1 MPYDS
6 QITRSDVQIPEEMQR
21 EIVQRVP
28 TRSAVLSIARRLPNM
43 ARAQQRMRVL
53 SALPTAYFVQG
64 DTGLKQTAEQAWQNK
79 FINAE
84 EIAAIVPVPESVVN
98 DLDYDLW
105 GEVQPRIE
113 ESIGKVIDLAVIHGT
128 NAPAA
133 WPDDIVTAATAAG
146 HAVTLGTGVDLYEDL
161 FGLNG
166 VLAKVE
172 ADGFNITGHVSA
184 MSMRA
189 RLRGMRD
196 ADGHPL
202 WMMIPGQPTTYT
214 LEGVPMTFPQNGG
227 ITPAAALQI
236 SGDFSELVYSIRQ
249 DVSVKILTEAVIQD
263 SAGNII
269 YNLAQ
274 QDMVALRCVIRLG
287 WEIPNPV
294 TPMEPTEASRYP
306 FAVLKPA

>member
-98 DLDYDLW
+98 DLDSDLW

-287 WEIPNPV
+287 WEMPNPV

-306 FAVLKPA
+306 FAVL